1 MDIFQ
6 LFPLFKKQIEERE
19 ANLVDTVTAGVKDWD
34 EYKYLTGKLEAL
46 KSTKLEMQETMK
58 RFEEH
63 E

>member
-1 MDIFQ
+1 MDVFQ
-6 LFPLFKKQIEERE
+6 LFSLFKKQIEERE
-19 ANLVDTVTAGVKDWD
+19 EDLLSTITAGCKDWS

-46 KSTKLEMQETMK
+46 RSTKAEMQETMK